1 MLVQAL
7 QAHNDPNGTAP
18 KQLFQWM
25 AATYPLQAN
34 FRPSASQ
41 ALQKAFK
48 RGRFEKNK
56 EGKYRLNASWEGGNV
71 SVLLLEGNRIIITF
85 LFYSRQL
92 EGRQGDHR
100 ATQKQSQILVPRLT
114 LQQILRH
121 THHNAIL
128 GSMVARSFPDHPH
141 IAHPLSRLH
150 LPHISQHHY
159 RILRQFLMTLEQH
172 IIRKDCQ
179 RLTQKAPVTAGK
191 LHKVFYKLSI
201 LLPVTRPLRV
211 LMSKR
216 T

>member
-128 GSMVARSFPDHPH
+128 GNMVARSFLDHPH
-141 IAHPLSRLH
+141 IV
-150 LPHISQHHY
+150 HY
-159 RILRQFLMTLEQH
+159 RGFESTIVTLSMCVYLNSQNWLRLMIYTL
-172 IIRKDCQ
+172 
-179 RLTQKAPVTAGK
+179 LG
-191 LHKVFYKLSI
+191 LSSI
-201 LLPVTRPLRV
+201 C
-211 LMSKR
+211 R
-216 T
+216 TDQ

>member
-1 MLVQAL
+1 MFDQATSQDDDEDLPSYEEMLVQAL

-85 LFYSRQL
+85 FLF
-92 EGRQGDHR
+92 
-100 ATQKQSQILVPRLT
+100 
-114 LQQILRH
+114 
-121 THHNAIL
+121 
-128 GSMVARSFPDHPH
+128 
-141 IAHPLSRLH
+141 
-150 LPHISQHHY
+150 
-159 RILRQFLMTLEQH
+159 
-172 IIRKDCQ
+172 
-179 RLTQKAPVTAGK
+179 
-191 LHKVFYKLSI
+191 
-201 LLPVTRPLRV
+201 
-211 LMSKR
+211 
-216 T
+216 